1 MQFLFCIWKEWFLSF
16 HHVGPRYRQTSFPSE
31 PCSRLLLD
39 FSFTN
44 TSSHLSMT
52 VDIILPFILKCR
64 EIVHLFY
71 GFTDIYLTNLI
82 DEHLKNLGKVVTIP
96 ADGI

>member
-1 MQFLFCIWKEWFLSF
+1 MPI
-16 HHVGPRYRQTSFPSE
+16 
-31 PCSRLLLD
+31 
-39 FSFTN
+39 
-44 TSSHLSMT
+44 
-52 VDIILPFILKCR
+52 DIILPFILKCC

-82 DEHLKNLGKVVTIP
+82 DEHLKNSGKVVTIP